1 MDMNTL
7 IYLPVSLGE
16 AIDKLT
22 ILDIK
27 LDKIT
32 DNRKTDVFKERDL
45 LYETLRKFI
54 IKYNDLYQSMKKVN
68 LLLWD
73 MMDILRDGD
82 YSNDEYIKI
91 SKKCIEY
98 NDIRFRIK
106 YKINNTSNSQIKEQ
120 KGYKITR
127 CLIEINNNITNIYEF
142 IKPIKYYSFFY
153 EEIIIIY
160 SGQNTLLIDEFAND
174 TTIIISDTSNKDEY
188 KTSFTFKN
196 NQYDQQ
202 AILDIFQLDDD
213 VMNTLL
219 SS

>member
-1 MDMNTL
+1 MDTL

-27 LDKIT
+27 SDKIT
-32 DNRKTDVFKERDL
+32 DNRKTDVVKERDL
-45 LYETLRKFI
+45 LYETLREFI
-54 IKYNDLYQSMKKVN
+54 IKYNDLYQSMTKVN

-91 SKKCIEY
+91 FKKCIQY

-174 TTIIISDTSNKDEY
+174 TNIIISNTSNTNEY
-188 KTSFTFKN
+188 KSSFTFKN
-196 NQYDQQ
+196 NQYDHQ
-202 AILDIFQLDDD
+202 AILDIFKLDDD

>member
-1 MDMNTL
+1 
-7 IYLPVSLGE
+7 
-16 AIDKLT
+16 
-22 ILDIK
+22 
-27 LDKIT
+27 
-32 DNRKTDVFKERDL
+32 
-45 LYETLRKFI
+45 
-54 IKYNDLYQSMKKVN
+54 MKKVN

-106 YKINNTSNSQIKEQ
+106 YKINNISNSQLKEQ

-127 CLIEINNNITNIYEF
+127 CLIEINNNISNIYDF

-153 EEIIIIY
+153 EEIIIVY
-160 SGQNTLLIDEFAND
+160 SGYNTLLLDEFAND
-174 TTIIISDTSNKDEY
+174 TTIIISNTSNTNEY
-188 KTSFTFKN
+188 KSSFTFKN
-196 NQYDQQ
+196 NQYDHGD
-202 AILDIFQLDDD
+202 ILDIFQLDND

-219 SS
+219 SD